1 MRCFDMRSL
10 SLAALV
16 AGLVAVPALAS
27 AQSLPVSVEGGYMST
42 TSANGT
48 NTQAGAAA
56 ITLHG
61 LGVGLPGTHP
71 QITLIAPLSSGGG
84 QYAATAEDT
93 LRLPLGVAVVGA
105 GVGIGRLGAPTAT
118 FFGTPVKTGAL
129 YDVLAG
135 VRITRNVD
143 LVGRYYDGFDRT
155 TGQAV
160 FAGVDLH
167 I

>member
-1 MRCFDMRSL
+1 MRFL
-10 SLAALV
+10 VPTLV
-16 AGLVAVPALAS
+16 AGLTALPALAS
-27 AQSLPVSVEGGYMST
+27 AQSLPVSVEAGYMST
-42 TSANGT
+42 TSTHNSS
-48 NTQAGAAA
+48 QSAGAGVV
-56 ITLHG
+56 TLHG

-71 QITLIAPLSSGGG
+71 QLSLAVPFTSGGG

-105 GVGIGRLGAPTAT
+105 GVGIGRLGSTNGSI
-118 FFGTPVKTGAL
+118 FGTPVHTGAL

-143 LVGRYYDGFDRT
+143 LVGRYYDGFSRT

-160 FAGVDLH
+160 FAGLDLH